1 MRKKLGF
8 AVRLVCFFILLGSCY
23 YAYCRWITP
32 KFFTDTD
39 WPTTTTFAGFYDLD
53 KDSVDVLFLGS
64 SHGVT
69 SFCPQEVYNQYGITS
84 YNLSSDQQGLC
95 LLYTSDAA
103 DEMIPV

>member
-1 MRKKLGF
+1 MRKKLEF

-84 YNLSSDQQGLC
+84 YNLSSDQQGDRKSTRLN
-95 LLYTSDAA
+95 SSH
-103 DEMIPV
+103 IH